1 MAEERLQVFGDAL
14 KFGDASSLSMSQV
27 WGCLKFGGAFKF
39 GGVLKFGD
47 AAGLVT
53 PQVWWFLK
61 FASPRA
67 RRQLKLGDVS
77 SLVML
82 SSW

>member
-47 AAGLVT
+47 ASSLVS
-53 PQVWWFLK
+53 PQVW
-61 FASPRA
+61 
-67 RRQLKLGDVS
+67 
-77 SLVML
+77 
-82 SSW
+82 